1 MFSYIN
7 NLRMDVSCAN
17 YRETVFEGV
26 KKMRKAENAN
36 SSKVDLILKYQMH
49 AKEFL
54 PERYLGLKNLFV
66 KLYAPG
72 KNPESAENGDILYDT
87 AIRSFKDFCETH
99 ELTEGIDWLVDRD
112 CWALSAADM
121 IFIKLVRLYG
131 VASQHNARLA
141 DWSAEKIAKSVI
153 EYMWDYCISNNP
165 IASYS
170 IEEDFLDCLMHDD
183 SECKQAEKAIPA

>member
-1 MFSYIN
+1 MLNYIN
-7 NLRMDVSCAN
+7 NLRMDTSCSS
-17 YRETVFEGV
+17 YRENVLEGV
-26 KKMRKAENAN
+26 KKMRQEGNAN
-36 SSKVDLILKYQMH
+36 SIKVDLILKYQMH

-72 KNPESAENGDILYDT
+72 KNPESAENGDVLFDI
-87 AIRSFKDFCETH
+87 AVRKFKDYCEAK
-99 ELTEGIDWLVDRD
+99 EISVGIGWLVDRD

-121 IFIKLVRLYG
+121 LFIRLVRLYG
-131 VASQHNARLA
+131 VASQHDARLA
-141 DWSAEKIAKSVI
+141 DWSTEKIAKSVI

-183 SECKQAEKAIPA
+183 SECQQPEKAIPA